1 MLPGYVPDAA
11 QGTRMLHA
19 RGSIYAYE
27 AGVFEPLKTI
37 GDCVAVGEAVALIHH
52 PETPGKGPDAVTSPY
67 PGIVLA
73 MRAMARTQRGDA
85 LFQIAADVV

>member
-1 MLPGYVPDAA
+1 MVNAK
-11 QGTRMLHA
+11 
-19 RGSIYAYE
+19 GSVYAYE
-27 AGVFEPLKTI
+27 AGIFEPLKTI
-37 GDCVAVGEAVALIHH
+37 GDYVAVGEAVALIHH

-73 MRAMARTQRGDA
+73 MRAMAQTRRGDA